1 MPIVQDYILHK
12 KRLRDKGS
20 TVLSSAARLETVP
33 GVGEIVYDSETGLV
47 YVGDGVTLGGNP
59 INTSVPNFLSIGD
72 WTDELQDVFEI
83 GVWTR

>member
-33 GVGEIVYDSETGLV
+33 GVGEIVYDAETGLA
-47 YVGDGVTLGGNP
+47 YIGDGVTPGGNT
-59 INTSVPNFLSIGD
+59 INTSIPNFLAMGD
-72 WTDELQDVFEI
+72 WTGEYQDVFDF
-83 GVWTR
+83 GNWTR